1 MNESREVALAT
12 VHLSLIK
19 PPEQPQVA
27 SGDKSPQHVQSQNLS
42 HCTEADRLRERG
54 PPAAGAGNTTSPP
67 FTPVTTAIHASK

>member
-1 MNESREVALAT
+1 MNQREVALAT

-27 SGDKSPQHVQSQNLS
+27 SGDKSPQNVQSQNLS

-54 PPAAGAGNTTSPP
+54 RGDQTRGNTTSLP
-67 FTPVTTAIHASK
+67 FTLVTTAIHASK